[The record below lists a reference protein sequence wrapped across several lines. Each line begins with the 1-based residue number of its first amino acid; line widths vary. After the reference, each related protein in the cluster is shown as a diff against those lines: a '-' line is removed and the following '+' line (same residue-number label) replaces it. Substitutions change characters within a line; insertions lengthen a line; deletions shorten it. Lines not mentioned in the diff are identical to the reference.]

1 MKGLTKN
8 LENHNNSSLWF
19 KEINVYKKQS
29 VADVERK
36 KEILSKVTTVSGYS
50 LIFYCFFLSFDN
62 EG

>member
-1 MKGLTKN
+1 MGLTKN